1 MAAGVMLGARLTAKP
16 LLAGLA
22 DWVLGARLAFGLGG
36 MAGHLATED
45 SLNGRAGPGLVVCFG
60 GLGWPTGFG
69 DRGGALCSGC
79 LKRGALAAWLS
90 LGEVKATGRRVF
102 GVRDMLVSGREA
114 LRGRGALATGGKA
127 LTGLVHW

>member
-60 GLGWPTGFG
+60 GLG
-69 DRGGALCSGC
+69 C
-79 LKRGALAAWLS
+79 L
-90 LGEVKATGRRVF
+90 
-102 GVRDMLVSGREA
+102 LVSGTGVA
-114 LRGRGALATGGKA
+114 LYVRGAELATGGAGTATWIWGAGMAIWIQGDTLPKR
-127 LTGLVHW
+127 GEHWPLG